1 MIVLIELAGLLRS
14 EQIELIRKIAAAI
27 GEHGAMVNEVLRVAE
42 DDSMTFE
49 TVPAPA

>member
-27 GEHGAMVNEVLRVAE
+27 GEHVSVNPGLVAGRR
-42 DDSMTFE
+42 DPLLCVD
-49 TVPAPA
+49 P